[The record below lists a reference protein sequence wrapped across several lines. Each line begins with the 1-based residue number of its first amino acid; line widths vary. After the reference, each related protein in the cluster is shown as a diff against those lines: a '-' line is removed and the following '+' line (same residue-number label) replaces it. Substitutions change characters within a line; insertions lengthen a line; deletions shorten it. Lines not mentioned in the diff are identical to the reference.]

1 MAPAP
6 RWGRPATHVEGPF
19 RITPA
24 DVAPLN
30 EVFSDAFTERY
41 RRDGMVGVRVPF
53 LNPAIWRYAIE
64 DAGEGAMLWRD
75 ERGAIVA
82 FNIAHRSGVEGWMG
96 PLGVRPDAQDG
107 GVGKL
112 IVRAG
117 RDWLERESARVI
129 GLETMPRTMD
139 NIGFYSGLGFEP
151 GRLTLTVTFSAAVG
165 EHPATLLGRQRAS
178 EKSDWVAACR
188 RLTNVVRP
196 GYDFSREIEL
206 TDELSLGDTLLF
218 TRDGEL
224 RGFALYHTAPLVEG
238 RVREELRVLKLV
250 LADETDAEPIVRQL
264 ADQSRRAG
272 TRQVAIR
279 VQGEFVDLYNHLVA
293 LGGRVRWTDLRMT
306 TQGRGEPPVT
316 GRGVVLSNW
325 EI

>member
-6 RWGRPATHVEGPF
+6 RWGRAAAVEGPQH
-19 RITPA
+19 ITLP
-24 DVAPLN
+24 DVAALN
-30 EVFSDAFTERY
+30 QVFSDAFTERY

-53 LNPAIWRYAIE
+53 LNPAIWRYAID
-64 DAGEGAMLWRD
+64 DAGDGAMLWRD

-82 FNIAHRSGVEGWMG
+82 FNIAHRSGIEGWMG
-96 PLGVRPDAQDG
+96 PLAVRPDAQDG

-112 IVRAG
+112 IVRTG
-117 RDWLERESARVI
+117 RDWLERQGARVI

-165 EHPATLLGRQRAS
+165 EHAAMLLGRQGAS
-178 EKSDWVAACR
+178 EKPEWIAACH
-188 RLTNVVRP
+188 RLTDAVRP
-196 GYDFSREIEL
+196 GYDFSRELEL
-206 TDELSLGDTLLF
+206 TDELALGDTLLF
-218 TRDGEL
+218 LRDGVL

-250 LADETDAEPIVRQL
+250 LADEADAEPLVRQL
-264 ADQSRRAG
+264 ADQARRSG

-279 VQGEFVDLYNHLVA
+279 VQGEFVGLYNRLVA

-306 TQGRGEPPVT
+306 TQGHPEPPVV